1 MAKVIDITGKKGS
14 LVFLDQ
20 NLMGDKRIMVKLRN
34 EKGEVVKEAFCSTAV
49 SQELRS
55 GRRHK
60 DGIMNLNLELND
72 AGRWIIQRDRS
83 NEIEVKVEDLTIE
96 DAVVKTAATFE
107 EAMGY

>member
-20 NLMGDKRIMVKLRN
+20 NLMGEKRIMVKLRN
-34 EKGEVVKEAFCSTAV
+34 DKGEVVKEAFCSTTV
-49 SQELRS
+49 TQELRS
-55 GRRHK
+55 GRRPK
-60 DGIMNLNLELND
+60 DGLMNLNIELNE

-83 NEIEVKVEDLTIE
+83 NEIVVNVADLTIE
-96 DAVVKTAATFE
+96 EAVVQTVSTFE

>member
-1 MAKVIDITGKKGS
+1 MPRVIEITGKKGS

-20 NLMGDKRIMVKLRN
+20 NLMGEKRIMVKLKN
-34 EKGEVVKEAFCSTAV
+34 DKGEVVKEAFCSTAV

-55 GRRHK
+55 GRRPK
-60 DGIMNLNLELND
+60 DGLMNLNIELNE

-83 NEIEVKVEDLTIE
+83 NEIEVKVADLTIE
-96 DAVVKTAATFE
+96 EAFVKTVSTFE

>member
-55 GRRHK
+55 GRRPK

-83 NEIEVKVEDLTIE
+83 NEIVVNVADLTVE
-96 DAVVKTAATFE
+96 EAFVNSVSTFE